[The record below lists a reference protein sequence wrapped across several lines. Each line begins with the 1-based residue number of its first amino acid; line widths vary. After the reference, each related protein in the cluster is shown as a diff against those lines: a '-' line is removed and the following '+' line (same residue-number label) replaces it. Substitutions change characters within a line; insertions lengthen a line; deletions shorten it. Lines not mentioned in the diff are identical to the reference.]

1 MAALCRKLRL
11 QVAAKIVSCDM
22 AFNTIFLSSIF
33 PKVLRSVSVDVVWVE
48 RTTEAVS
55 KPCSVG
61 FNSVI
66 PGEFVIRDDSHV
78 APISPQRVLLVC
90 NSNFIQYCGNRFDK
104 IPERCQEIT
113 AT

>member
-1 MAALCRKLRL
+1 MAALCRKLGL

-48 RTTEAVS
+48 RTKRSRSRARWV
-55 KPCSVG
+55 

-66 PGEFVIRDDSHV
+66 PGEIVIRDDSHV
-78 APISPQRVLLVC
+78 ARI
-90 NSNFIQYCGNRFDK
+90 
-104 IPERCQEIT
+104 
-113 AT
+113 